1 MSDKHLLSLYNI
13 VAHDSVDAR
22 HHGAVSMPV
31 YQNSLFAFDD
41 YASFERAA
49 ADEQFVPVYSRGA
62 NPTVAY
68 LEAKLA
74 ALERGERARCF
85 ASGMAAISST
95 LHALLHTG
103 DHVICVEQA
112 YGPTRQFLKEMSER
126 YGVEVTYVDGRSA
139 DEFAAALRPNTRLIY
154 LESPTSIRFQLQDL
168 RAVAALARRAGVLT
182 VADNSWATPCF
193 QQPLTMGIDLVVHSL
208 SKYVSGHSD
217 CIGGA
222 VVGRAD
228 LVGEIFSKG
237 YMLLGGI
244 MAPQTASLMTRGLRT
259 LPLRMER
266 HHRSGLAVAEYLE
279 RHPRVTRV
287 NHPGLASHPQHELAK
302 RQLSGYGSLFSFE
315 TETDAD
321 TMKKWAETLNYFRI
335 GVSWGGF
342 ESLVT
347 VHALDGNTDRGSRSL
362 IRLFVGMED
371 PDTLIEDMERAW
383 KTVQG

>member
-1 MSDKHLLSLYNI
+1 MSDKHPLNFYNI
-13 VAHDSVDAR
+13 VAHDPFDAR

-41 YASFERAA
+41 YADFERSVAK
-49 ADEQFVPVYSRGA
+49 EQFVPVYSRGA
-62 NPTVAY
+62 NPTVAF
-68 LEAKLA
+68 LESKLA

-85 ASGMAAISST
+85 ASGMAAISAT
-95 LHALLHTG
+95 LHALLRTG
-103 DHVICVEQA
+103 DHVICVDQA
-112 YGPTRQFLKEMSER
+112 YGPTRQFLNEMSNR
-126 YGVEVTYVDGRSA
+126 YGVEVSFVGGRSA

-168 RAVAALARRAGVLT
+168 RAVTELARRAGALT
-182 VADNSWATPCF
+182 VADNSWASPYF
-193 QQPLTMGIDLVVHSL
+193 QQPLAMGVDLVIHSL

-222 VVGRAD
+222 VIGRAE
-228 LVGEIFSKG
+228 LIGEIFEKG

-244 MAPQTASLMTRGLRT
+244 MTPQTAALMTRGLRT

-266 HHRSGLAVAEYLE
+266 HHRSGLAVAEYLD
-279 RHPRVTRV
+279 RHPRVVRV

-315 TETDAD
+315 TEADAD
-321 TMKKWAETLNYFRI
+321 TMKKWAGALNYFRI

-347 VHALDGNTDRGSRSL
+347 VHALDGNGDGGSRSL

-383 KTVQG
+383 KIVQG